1 MTNVLFINACIRDNS
16 RTLDLA
22 RCVLDRI
29 EDGEVHEV
37 NLGGENLSPIGLA
50 ELEVRDKAHR
60 SGDYSDSTFDL
71 AKQFALADT
80 IVVATPYW
88 DLTFPSILKIYL
100 ERITVNG
107 LTFTYSK
114 EGRPVG
120 LCKAQKLVYVT
131 TAGGP
136 IKCNF
141 GYEYVSALAKNFY
154 GIADV
159 EFVSAEGLDVY
170 GADVDKIL
178 HDAKSSL
185 TDKI

>member
-1 MTNVLFINACIRDNS
+1 MTNILFINACIRENS

-29 EDGEVHEV
+29 DGVVHEV
-37 NLGGENLSPIGLA
+37 NLGSENLSPIGLA
-50 ELEVRDKAHR
+50 ELEVRDNAHQ
-60 SGDYSDSTFDL
+60 SGDYSDAIFDL
-71 AKQFALADT
+71 AKQFVEADV

-114 EGRPVG
+114 EGIPVG
-120 LCKAQKLVYVT
+120 LCNADKLIYVT
-131 TAGGP
+131 TSGGP

-154 GIADV
+154 GIAEV

-170 GADVDKIL
+170 GADVAKIL

-185 TDKI
+185 TNKI